1 MTVAKLLVE
10 IDIWKLENL
19 LVSVVITKLEVNHI
33 QLSSIIIVD
42 IVQYDHTGTG
52 QVTRF
57 INNILSLKI
66 GQYLKLFKFES

>member
-1 MTVAKLLVE
+1 MAKLLVE

-66 GQYLKLFKFES
+66 AQYLKLFKFET